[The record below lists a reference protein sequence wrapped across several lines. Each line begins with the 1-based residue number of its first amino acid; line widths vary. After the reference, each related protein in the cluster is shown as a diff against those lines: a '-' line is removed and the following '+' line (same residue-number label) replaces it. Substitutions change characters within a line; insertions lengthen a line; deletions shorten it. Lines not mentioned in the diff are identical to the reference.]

1 MSTPDDP
8 SVPGAPHGA
17 PSPEGPARAAAPDDG
32 FPFASPAGQ
41 RPLPAT
47 PEAPVHPE
55 AARNP
60 YGPPAPPPPA
70 PSGTAPA
77 ADPQTPAPVDPW
89 TPADAADPRTA
100 GPAADPR
107 TPGTSPNPWASAP
120 TPAPEPWGAP
130 RDPWSPYP
138 HDPRPAPD
146 AVPPWG
152 AATYPNPAPTPGQVP
167 HPAVKTVT
175 KKRRALSVV
184 WVVPLVALAL
194 VAGLVGGVVGGRISA
209 TDHLEDAGLPP
220 AGTGTASIER
230 APDSVA
236 GIASGVLPSVV
247 SIQVDG
253 ALGSATGSGFVLRQ
267 DGYLV
272 TNHHVVAQA
281 DTAASTTIT
290 VTFVDGSEKPA
301 TIVGST
307 SDYDLA
313 VLKVEVDGLTPL
325 LLGDSGAVV
334 VGDPVVA
341 IGAPLGLAGTV
352 TTGIVSALNRP
363 VTAGD
368 ESSTAFINA
377 IQTDA
382 AINPGN
388 SGGPLV
394 NAAGE
399 VIGINSAI
407 AQPPGSTSTVGGS
420 IGLGFAIPSNQVRRT
435 ADQLIETGHATFPII
450 GVLLD
455 KSYTGE
461 GVQVSAKNQNGQ
473 PPISSDGPA
482 DRAGIHPGDI
492 ILAIDGRPV
501 TQPDELIVAIR
512 ALTPGDT
519 VLLRVRTGSAERD
532 VRVRLDES
540 SAP

>member
-8 SVPGAPHGA
+8 SVPGS
-17 PSPEGPARAAAPDDG
+17 SPEVPARTAAPDSN
-32 FPFASPAGQ
+32 PFASPSGQ
-41 RPLPAT
+41 RPLPTT
-47 PEAPVHPE
+47 PQQPAPV
-55 AARNP
+55 ASP
-60 YGPPAPPPPA
+60 YPPPPA
-70 PSGTAPA
+70 QSPYAPPAAQTGTRYPTPTQSPWGPAPA
-77 ADPQTPAPVDPW
+77 ADPWRTAPAAPSADPW
-89 TPADAADPRTA
+89 A
-100 GPAADPR
+100 GHRP
-107 TPGTSPNPWASAP
+107 
-120 TPAPEPWGAP
+120 
-130 RDPWSPYP
+130 
-138 HDPRPAPD
+138 PAPD
-146 AVPPWG
+146 SAPWD
-152 AATYPNPAPTPGQVP
+152 AQTYPNPAPTPGEPP
-167 HPAVKTVT
+167 HPAVRTVT
-175 KKRRALSVV
+175 KKRRTLSVA
-184 WVVPLVALAL
+184 WVVPIAVLAL
-194 VAGLVGGVVGGRISA
+194 VAGLAGGVIGGRISA

-220 AGTGTASIER
+220 VGTGTATIER

-253 ALGSATGSGFVLRQ
+253 AQGSATGSGFVLRQ

-272 TNHHVVAQA
+272 TNHHVIAQA
-281 DTAASTTIT
+281 DDAASTTIT

-313 VLKVEVDGLTPL
+313 VLKVDVDGLTPL
-325 LLGDSGAVV
+325 LLGDSGEVV

-407 AQPPGSTSTVGGS
+407 AQPPGSTATVGGS

-455 KSYTGE
+455 QGYAGE
-461 GVQVSAKNQNGQ
+461 GVQVSGQDQNGQ
-473 PPISSDGPA
+473 PPVSADGPA

-532 VRVRLDES
+532 VRVKLDES
-540 SAP
+540 EAP